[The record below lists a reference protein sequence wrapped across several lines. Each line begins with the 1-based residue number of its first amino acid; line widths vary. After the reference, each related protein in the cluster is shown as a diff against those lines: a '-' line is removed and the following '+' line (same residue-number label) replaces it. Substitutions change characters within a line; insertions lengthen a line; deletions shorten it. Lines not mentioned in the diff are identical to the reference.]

1 MDSDRVLNTD
11 TSRLNFMYNRIF
23 MSRARLSIWLQIP
36 YFVDAINTLLDNGI
50 TVTNRNVLEICERVL
65 ADTRLN
71 DNEFRLKYS
80 RSLRQSF
87 NRLKRFVESETQTR
101 NDIARLDFLYNKIS
115 MPKVCINAW
124 LLVPEFVDA
133 VSSLIDMRIE
143 VTDENIFK
151 ICNDILGK
159 AETSNGNAEMHKK
172 LNNISF
178 LQRGV
183 TSLKRALDASTKSAS
198 APESERTSS

>member
-1 MDSDRVLNTD
+1 MDSDKVLNTD

-23 MSRARLSIWLQIP
+23 MPRASLAMWFHIP
-36 YFVDAINTLLDNGI
+36 YFVDAINTLLDSGV

-71 DNEFRLKYS
+71 DNEFRLRYS

-115 MPKVCINAW
+115 MPKVCIDAW
-124 LLVPEFVDA
+124 LLVPEFVDT
-133 VSSLIDMRIE
+133 VGSLIDMQIE
-143 VTDENIFK
+143 VNDENIFK

-159 AETSNGNAEMHKK
+159 AETSNGNAEIYKK

-183 TSLKRALDASTKSAS
+183 TSLKRALDASNEPVS
-198 APESERTSS
+198 ESERTSS